1 MRRVLSSRY
10 SIRMDK
16 DLKNNTY
23 NDLLEIAV
31 AHQQKPFCAK
41 YLFTFIHQKDAA
53 DIDDVTPLSK
63 SFRKQLTDED
73 FMISRITLSEQHD
86 DPDGT
91 IKFVFDLPGGA
102 RIESVRLKDEDR
114 NTLCISTQAGCRMGC
129 KFCATGQ
136 LAFQRDLTAAEI
148 VDQVYQAERVCG
160 RIDNLVY
167 MGMGEPLDN
176 FDNVMRSVE
185 ILNDKH
191 GRNIGIRHITI
202 STSGLPEPIKQLAL
216 LLIQP
221 RLAVSLHGPDDAT
234 RSKIMRMARQHPIG
248 DLMTALKNY
257 QSATGKR
264 ITIEYCMIDGVN
276 DATEHAKGLVRL
288 LKPLKVNVNLI
299 ELNPFPGCRYKPS
312 SPERIRQFSEILSN
326 SGIETIIRFKRGR
339 SIKAACGQLGA
350 TWLK

>member
-1 MRRVLSSRY
+1 
-10 SIRMDK
+10 MDK

-23 NDLLEIAV
+23 NDLLESAA
-31 AHQQKPFCAK
+31 AHQQKPFVAK

-53 DIDDVTPLSK
+53 DIDDITPLSK
-63 SFRKQLTDED
+63 TFRQQLTGEG
-73 FMISRITLSEQHD
+73 FTISHITLSEQHE

-91 IKFVFDLPGGA
+91 IKFVFDLPGGV
-102 RIESVRLKDEDR
+102 RIESVRLRDDDR

-148 VDQVYQAERVCG
+148 VDQVYQAEGICG

-176 FDNVMRSVE
+176 FENVIRSVE
-185 ILNDKH
+185 ILNDTH
-191 GRNIGIRHITI
+191 GRNIGIRHITV
-202 STSGLPEPIKQLAL
+202 STCGLPEAIKQLAL
-216 LLIQP
+216 SSIQP

-234 RSKIMRMARQHPIG
+234 RSKIMRVGSKYPLAEIV
-248 DLMTALKNY
+248 ASLKSY

-276 DATEHAKGLVRL
+276 DATEHVRALVKL
-288 LKPLKVNVNLI
+288 LKPLKVNINLI

-350 TWLK
+350 TWLKNNP